1 MRHLRILTAG
11 VLAWLCAGLA
21 APSVA
26 QTPFDAKAFL
36 APLREA
42 CLTPG
47 LSVDAR
53 LARLTGQTRQTG
65 QTGWSVLEGE
75 AAVAVANT
83 YIRWSAVRRG
93 FDFEELVT
101 GSDSYLAYFKD
112 EVERLSNPTSLEA
125 IEEQSARTDGRT
137 QYLNGPEAWQGRIAF
152 YDDPGA
158 SLTKCLFW
166 VGQSRPETDAALI
179 EEMTFLDPLSAP
191 FGRMWSTFS
200 IGPKYQLLQG
210 MLLIV
215 LEPGSFERV
224 PLTGI
229 GLELR

>member
-1 MRHLRILTAG
+1 MRPLRILTAG
-11 VLAWLCAGLA
+11 VLAWLGAGLA

-26 QTPFDAKAFL
+26 QTSFDAKAFL

-42 CLTPG
+42 CLTDG

-53 LARLTGQTRQTG
+53 LARLD
-65 QTGWSVLEGE
+65 GWSVLEGA
-75 AAVAVANT
+75 AAVAAANA

-101 GSDSYLAYFKD
+101 GSEGYLAYFKD
-112 EVERLSNPTSLEA
+112 EVERRSNPTSLEA
-125 IEEQSARTDGRT
+125 IEEQVALIDGRMH
-137 QYLNGPEAWQGRIAF
+137 YLDGPEGWQGRIAF
-152 YDDPGA
+152 YDDPDG
-158 SLTKCLFW
+158 SLTECLFW
-166 VGQSRPETDAALI
+166 VAQSSPQMDAALI

-210 MLLIV
+210 MLLIM